1 MRAMGI
7 DYGTARIGIALSD
20 EMKMIATP
28 FDVYRAKN
36 TDEDYEY
43 FDNLIKDKNVD
54 TIVIGLPKNMK
65 GEEQEIAEK
74 AKTFGENL
82 KKITGLPVIYIDERL
97 TSVFAERIMIEANMK
112 WQDRKKIVD
121 KLSAATILQ
130 NYLDRK

>member
-1 MRAMGI
+1 MRALGI
-7 DYGTARIGIALSD
+7 DFGTARIGIALSD

-36 TDEDYEY
+36 TEEDYEY

-74 AKTFGENL
+74 ARNFGDNL
-82 KKITGLPVIYIDERL
+82 KKITGKPVIYIDERL